1 MIWKEVLNPSVWYLF
16 RTIWKT
22 KKNLICVTKSL
33 VHWRVWPKEVTASR
47 TMIFWGSDRRHEPSP
62 AKPRLPAPRP
72 PPRRLRV
79 PLGYH
84 KKFKKWKWN
93 LLRQRGRAGDPR
105 LLLLS
110 LLWKARVPSS
120 LVWPPVSRSLTH
132 FCHFTYVPGAPF
144 PRRRERTSR
153 FYGLLRLLNRTTG
166 FCFRKIRKWSCMLQE
181 AICYSC
187 REWIRNYTADVLG
200 LQQMGSCI
208 WLVSREHHL
217 FKSFSARRKYQ
228 RLFFS
233 SATTSTLQPPISWV

>member
-1 MIWKEVLNPSVWYLF
+1 MKRDFKSICLIPLQNDLED
-16 RTIWKT
+16 T
-22 KKNLICVTKSL
+22 KKSYLRVSCTLKSVTKRSDCLKDFDFSGKRSAPRSL
-33 VHWRVWPKEVTASR
+33 ARQAS
-47 TMIFWGSDRRHEPSP
+47 PS
-62 AKPRLPAPRP
+62 RRP

-105 LLLLS
+105 LLLIS

-153 FYGLLRLLNRTTG
+153 FYGLLRRLNRTTG
-166 FCFRKIRKWSCMLQE
+166 FCFRKIRKWSCMLRE